1 MAAANSNIQVTS
13 LDFGFIKN
21 NLKTFLQSQDTLKDY
36 NFDGSALS
44 VLLDVLAYNTQYNA
58 YYLNMIANEMFLD
71 TAIMRQSVISR
82 AKLLGY
88 TPKSAVA
95 PTAFIN
101 LKVNQVTDSSLTVPA
116 GTKFLSEAIDGVNYS
131 FVTTDSYTVNTSNN
145 TAYFTNIEIKQGTPS
160 RQVFTY
166 NSTSNPS
173 STFALTDIGIDTT
186 SLKVTVQQS
195 SSNTSYEV
203 YTLATDYLT
212 ISTTSTVYFLQ
223 ESISK
228 PGTYE
233 IYFGDGILG
242 QSLTDGNIVTVSYIL
257 TKGTSAAGANNF
269 VLKTPIAG
277 YANTVI
283 YSVTPATAGANLESI
298 SSIKFQAPKSFSA
311 QNRAVTKDDYITL
324 IQQNKLGYAFD
335 AVNVWGGEEN
345 TPPQYGRIYVSIK
358 PSGSYSLTTAQKQNI
373 INNVILPSSVL
384 TVTPVI
390 VDPDYVYM
398 LLNANILYDS
408 KKTNLTSTQLQSIV
422 NTGIINYCNTHLNTF
437 NSTFV
442 VGDLIQYIQS
452 LNQSIVAADFD
463 VFLQKRLI
471 PTLNSIQ
478 TYTVNFGNTLEQS
491 IVANK
496 SLQISPS
503 FAQYDSAGNYYSEV
517 YFEPTPDS
525 TTNIDSVTVVSGGS
539 SYSNPVVT
547 ILGDGSGATATATV
561 QNGVITAI
569 NIISGGLG
577 YTQAIITINDPTGS
591 GATATAVI
599 RGNYGT
605 LSTYYYNNGIKNI
618 LTGSSV
624 SHQNY
629 AGTADYAAGTI
640 TLTNF
645 TPSAI
650 NSTTGILKIT
660 AYAANRIVSSSYNQ
674 IITLDNQDPAAVTVN
689 MTAM

>member
-71 TAIMRQSVISR
+71 TAIMRQSVVSR

-145 TAYFTNIEIKQGTPS
+145 TAYFTGIEIKQGTPS

-195 SSNTSYEV
+195 SSNTSYKV
-203 YTLATDYLT
+203 YSLASDYLT
-212 ISTTSTVYFLQ
+212 LSDTSTVYFLQ

-283 YSVTPATAGANLESI
+283 YPVTPATAGANLESI

-324 IQQNKLGYAFD
+324 IQQNNLGYAFD

-345 TPPQYGRIYVSIK
+345 TPPQYGKIYASIK
-358 PSGSYSLTTAQKQNI
+358 PKGLYTLTTAQKQNI

-398 LLNANILYDS
+398 LLNANVLYDP
-408 KKTNLTSTQLQSIV
+408 KKTNLTSSQLQSIISA
-422 NTGIINYCNTHLNTF
+422 GIINFCNTNLNTF

-442 VGDLIQYIQS
+442 VGNLIQYVQS
-452 LNQSIVAADFD
+452 LNQAIIAADFD
-463 VFLQKRLI
+463 VYLQKRLI

-478 TYTVNFGNTLEQS
+478 TYTVNFGNSLEQS
-491 IVANK
+491 VVSDE

-503 FAQYDSAGNYYSEV
+503 FSQYDAAGNYYSEV
-517 YFEPTPDS
+517 YFEPTPDT
-525 TTNIDSVTVVSGGS
+525 TTNIDSITVVSGGS
-539 SYSNPVVT
+539 GYTNPT
-547 ILGDGSGATATATV
+547 IIISGDGSGAAATATV
-561 QNGVITAI
+561 ENGVITSI
-569 NIISGGLG
+569 NITSGGLG
-577 YTQAIITINDPTGS
+577 YTQALVSITDPTGT
-591 GATATAVI
+591 GALGNAVL

-605 LSTYYYNNGIKNI
+605 LSTYYYNNGVKNI
-618 LTGSSV
+618 LTGASSG
-624 SHQNY
+624 HQNY
-629 AGTADYAAGTI
+629 AGTVDYAAGTV
-640 TLTNF
+640 TLTDF
-645 TPSAI
+645 TPTAV

-660 AYAANRIVSSSYNQ
+660 GYAADRIVTSSFNQ